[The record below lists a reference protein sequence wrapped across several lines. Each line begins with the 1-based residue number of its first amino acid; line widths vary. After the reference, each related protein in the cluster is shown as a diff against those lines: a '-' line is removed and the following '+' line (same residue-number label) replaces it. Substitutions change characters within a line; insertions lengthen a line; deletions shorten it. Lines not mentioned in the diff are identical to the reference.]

1 MAIIIDLHSM
11 DKGSTPLLSTN
22 VERKRLF
29 IDYRQHKISIGFM
42 CNMTTLTWS
51 GFSDFI
57 YWNYTRMVRLHQ
69 YMKEL

>member
-1 MAIIIDLHSM
+1 
-11 DKGSTPLLSTN
+11 
-22 VERKRLF
+22 LF

-57 YWNYTRMVRLHQ
+57 Y
-69 YMKEL
+69 